1 MIDSAFPYCVF
12 MWLSGTY
19 GVGNSQEVAV
29 RTEEEAVT
37 RATAWRREQPQALI
51 IVKNVN
57 KGWEA
62 VYATSTEEP
71 P

>member
-12 MWLSGTY
+12 MWLSGVH

-29 RTEEEAVT
+29 RTEEEAMT
-37 RATAWRREQPQALI
+37 RAAVWRREQPQALI

-62 VYATSTEEP
+62 VYATSVAELP
-71 P
+71 